1 MNRPDQLS
9 AYHATGGPTSASS
22 TAAPSSTS
30 TTSIQAEH
38 KPPVGAIAGGA
49 AGGAFVL
56 AAIMGLVIYYV
67 CFAKKS
73 RKGYTD
79 TMKLRQSIPADVTT
93 RGDHIDP
100 VKSSDGEP
108 FHTRSHIKRSSLIP

>member
-9 AYHATGGPTSASS
+9 AYHASDGPTSASS

-30 TTSIQAEH
+30 TTSIQGEH
-38 KPPVGAIAGGA
+38 KPPVGAVAGGA

-56 AAIMGLVIYYV
+56 ATIIGLVIYYV

-73 RKGYTD
+73 RKGHTD
-79 TMKLRQSIPADVTT
+79 TMELRQSIPANVTT
-93 RGDHIDP
+93 GGDHIDR
-100 VKSSDGEP
+100 VMSSDGKP
-108 FHTRSHIKRSSLIP
+108 FHTRSISSAAH